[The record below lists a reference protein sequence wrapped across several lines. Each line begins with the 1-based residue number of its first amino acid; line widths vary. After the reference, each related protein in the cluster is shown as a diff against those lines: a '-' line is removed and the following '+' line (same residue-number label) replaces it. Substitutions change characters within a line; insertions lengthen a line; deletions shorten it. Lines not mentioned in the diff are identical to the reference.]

1 MAIQVETATPIS
13 TGAVK
18 EQPQTKTPVTSQ
30 QHVERQAAWT
40 TTSVPTA
47 AEGYGLQE
55 LPARAP
61 KATSTAWSAAA
72 ERIQQNEYGR
82 AVDLGPVSTGGE
94 LGLLSVK
101 STSALSSPVAL
112 RSTDAQAALSSTGL
126 DNARPSTA
134 MARLTQPRLGP
145 PLKGMA
151 YKSYLQELPPRAT
164 CTSSPHEPR
173 RGATKPAVS
182 AATTPDR
189 WRGRSWP
196 DKATLAAKA
205 EVATPEPSDRGSTL
219 EPEALALLQ
228 ALPAPNRGQLPPRK
242 WGQPESRDEVYRLL
256 AAAAKAAAAAE
267 YELALRGYLRAFEVT
282 RAPPLLLSVA
292 SMHLR
297 LGQGHA
303 RPATAKA
310 RLLTLTLTQAL
321 ALTPTLTLTSHRQD
335 PLDLRQLATVFAMC
349 PGAPDGW
356 STASTVGRRHARA

>member
-18 EQPQTKTPVTSQ
+18 EQPQAKTPVTNQ
-30 QHVERQAAWT
+30 QHVERQAAWA
-40 TTSVPTA
+40 TTS
-47 AEGYGLQE
+47 AEGCGLQE
-55 LPARAP
+55 PARAP
-61 KATSTAWSAAA
+61 KATSTAWSEAAPDTPP
-72 ERIQQNEYGR
+72 R
-82 AVDLGPVSTGGE
+82 AVGLEPIAN
-94 LGLLSVK
+94 LLSAK
-101 STSALSSPVAL
+101 RAASLSSPGALSSIG
-112 RSTDAQAALSSTGL
+112 AQAALSSTGQG
-126 DNARPSTA
+126 NARPATA
-134 MARLTQPRLGP
+134 KTRLTQQIALAHD
-145 PLKGMA
+145 PL
-151 YKSYLQELPPRAT
+151 
-164 CTSSPHEPR
+164 
-173 RGATKPAVS
+173 RGATNPAAVS
-182 AATTPDR
+182 AARPPDR
-189 WRGRSWP
+189 WLGRSWP
-196 DKATLAAKA
+196 DKAILAAKA
-205 EVATPEPSDRGSTL
+205 EVATPEPGDRGSTL
-219 EPEALALLQ
+219 EPEVLALLQ

-310 RLLTLTLTQAL
+310 RLLTLTQTQAL
-321 ALTPTLTLTSHRQD
+321 TLTPTLTLTSHRQD